1 MRYISTTEACW
12 RLFQF
17 ELNYRD
23 PPVERLNFHLENE
36 QQVIFPDSTD
46 VRKILRRKGVKETK
60 FTQWM
65 ETNKQHEEAKELT
78 YADFPTKWVWKASEK
93 KWEKRKQGYA
103 IGRIYYAHPTSGER
117 YYLRMLLNTVKGC
130 TSYTQIRTVDGMVH
144 PTFKAACKAMGFL
157 DDDNEWI
164 ECINEAAEWATRTQ
178 LRQLFATIL
187 THCEVTET
195 KLLWESAWEAL
206 SDDIQHKRRIII
218 NFPTLQLSVS

>member
-93 KWEKRKQGYA
+93 KWEKKKT
-103 IGRIYYAHPTSGER
+103 RICNWKDL
-117 YYLRMLLNTVKGC
+117 LRSPN
-130 TSYTQIRTVDGMVH
+130 
-144 PTFKAACKAMGFL
+144 
-157 DDDNEWI
+157 
-164 ECINEAAEWATRTQ
+164 
-178 LRQLFATIL
+178 
-187 THCEVTET
+187 
-195 KLLWESAWEAL
+195 
-206 SDDIQHKRRIII
+206 KRRKILSKDATEHRQRMHIVHENKNSRWNGTPNI
-218 NFPTLQLSVS
+218 LSSMQGNGFPR